1 MLVPE
6 RSPVRAVIFD
16 LDEALLARTA
26 AWCYAI
32 EQAVASVTGERVD
45 ARTLAEE
52 YRRRPWR
59 HALSVVLG
67 DGSKIDRCEGLC
79 VEMFQR
85 SSMKKLL
92 VHEGIGMG
100 LDAVRGA
107 FTEMGAISREPH
119 SLALKQV
126 QSTGLD
132 RFLAVL
138 SASPAEERWEPRGR
152 FEACLEF
159 LERTPGECVF
169 IAPGVGELRDVA
181 ATGVRCFE
189 AGWAS
194 DEPTGFPVIAE
205 PGDVARLIYRL
216 D

>member
-6 RSPVRAVIFD
+6 SPPVRAVIFD

-32 EQAVASVTGERVD
+32 EQAVVSVTGERVD
-45 ARTLAEE
+45 ARPLAGE

-59 HALSVVLG
+59 HALSVVVA
-67 DGSKIDRCEGLC
+67 DGSKVDRCEGLC

-92 VHEGIGMG
+92 VHEGVGMG
-100 LDAVRGA
+100 LDAIRGVR
-107 FTEMGAISREPH
+107 TEMGAISREPH
-119 SLALKQV
+119 NLALKQI

-138 SASPAEERWEPRGR
+138 AALPADGRWEPRAQ
-152 FEACLEF
+152 FETCLAF
-159 LERTPGECVF
+159 LERTPGDCVF
-169 IAPGVGELRDVA
+169 IAPGVQELREVA
-181 ATGVRCFE
+181 AAGVRCFE

-194 DEPTGFPVIAE
+194 DEPTGFPVVAE
-205 PGDVARLIYRL
+205 PRDVARLLRAL